1 MSGVKFRDCGFSERG
16 SRAICLAHLK
26 SRHAIE
32 GQSNSPTGDVSVAK
46 TEQPRLGSTLRA
58 RPSTVKGTR
67 SIPKCDG
74 VAARLSPARNQM
86 YQRISIM
93 YQKCKQ
99 LYAWASSFG
108 EEFVAP
114 TNDADTPF
122 LKVIRDLFVTV

>member
-1 MSGVKFRDCGFSERG
+1 MPGFKFRDCGFSELG
-16 SRAICLAHLK
+16 SRAICLAYLR

-46 TEQPRLGSTLRA
+46 TEQPRLGGAVRA

-67 SIPKCDG
+67 SVPRCDG

-86 YQRISIM
+86 YQQISIM

-99 LYAWASSFG
+99 FYAWASSFG
-108 EEFVAP
+108 GEFVIP
-114 TNDADTPF
+114 ADEG
-122 LKVIRDLFVTV
+122 